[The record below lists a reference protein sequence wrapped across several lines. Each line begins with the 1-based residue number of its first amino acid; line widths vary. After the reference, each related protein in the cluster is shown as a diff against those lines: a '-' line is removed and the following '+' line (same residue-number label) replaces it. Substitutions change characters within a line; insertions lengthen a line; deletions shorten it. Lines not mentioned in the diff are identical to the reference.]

1 MVNLQGQGGMVLG
14 GPPGILPG
22 NQNGSLLSV
31 PNQQNQLPSFLQ
43 LPNGQIIPVVTNPG
57 GVFSQA
63 GPPQMSGAG
72 HIVQNRLA
80 APPPHIQAQLQ
91 GMYNYHSIIAS

>member
-14 GPPGILPG
+14 GPPGMLPG
-22 NQNGSLLSV
+22 NQNGNLLTV

-63 GPPQMSGAG
+63 GPPQMSGM
-72 HIVQNRLA
+72 QNRLA

-91 GMYNYHSIIAS
+91 GRGSYCSFSFI